1 MKLAELLLNQKI
13 IIQLTWGDEKIEF
26 PSEIV
31 ENIGEAVYAT
41 AYIHKGAALKLNITE
56 GTDVVCNVFADNP
69 TTGQRVSWRN
79 VELTTSE
86 NRARTLYCVRTRG
99 FNNVAS
105 PDERR
110 NNERTV
116 IDISG
121 TVTDTSSGEITNITV
136 HDISGVGISFYA
148 PKTYS
153 PKIQQVIVTFTDI
166 IEARMFDVKVEC
178 LISRTKIE
186 EDHITVGCKFVT
198 ENRDYQLYRLIKH
211 LKGKAVAR
219 ETAAQEKASQEMA
232 AQAVAA
238 KGEEAKTE
246 APKED

>member
-1 MKLAELLLNQKI
+1 MKLAELLLNQNI
-13 IIQLTWGDEKIEF
+13 NIQFAWGDEKIEF
-26 PSEIV
+26 PSDVV
-31 ENIGEAVYAT
+31 ENSGDAVYVT
-41 AYIHKGAALKLNITE
+41 SYKHNGAALKLNITD
-56 GTDVVCNVFADNP
+56 GAGVVCNVFADNP
-69 TTGQRVSWRN
+69 ATGQRISWRN
-79 VELTTSE
+79 VELTTVE
-86 NRARTLYCVRTRG
+86 NKDRTLYCIKTRG

-105 PDERR
+105 PDDRR

-232 AQAVAA
+232 TQAVAA